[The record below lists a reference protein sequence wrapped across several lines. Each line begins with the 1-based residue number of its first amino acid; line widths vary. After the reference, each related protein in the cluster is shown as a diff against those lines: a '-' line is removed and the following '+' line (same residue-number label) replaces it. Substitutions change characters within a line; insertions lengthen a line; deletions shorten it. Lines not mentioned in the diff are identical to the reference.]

1 MPRYDKVMKATTLIK
16 DYLKLIPEGE
26 PFTTGALRHLASADN
41 LRQILN
47 RLVKSG
53 EIIRVSRGVYVKPKH
68 VPSVGVTLPLVR
80 EIAEIIAKSTGE
92 IVAIHGAEAARQLG
106 LTTQVPMRLVL
117 YTSGNTRE
125 VKVKN
130 QSILLKHVSPSKLI
144 APNTIAGLVISALMY
159 LGQQH
164 VTPET
169 LQKISSQLSPKD
181 FETTLMQIEY
191 MPAWLANI
199 FYRYKKEYSNES

>member
-1 MPRYDKVMKATTLIK
+1 MKAIDSIK
-16 DYLKLIPEGE
+16 DHLKAIPEWE
-26 PFTTGALRHLASADN
+26 PFTAGSLRHLATADN

-47 RLVKSG
+47 RLVKFG
-53 EIIRVSRGVYVKPKH
+53 EIKRISRGVYVKPKH
-68 VPSVGVTLPLVR
+68 VPRMGETLPLVS
-80 EIAEIIAKSTGE
+80 EIAEAIARSTGE

-144 APNTIAGLVISALMY
+144 APNTIAGLVISALIY
-159 LGQQH
+159 LGQNQ
-164 VTPET
+164 VTHDT

-181 FETTLMQIEY
+181 FETTLKQIEY

>member
-1 MPRYDKVMKATTLIK
+1 M
-16 DYLKLIPEGE
+16 PEGE
-26 PFTTGALRHLASADN
+26 PFTTGSLRHLASADN

-53 EIIRVSRGVYVKPKH
+53 EIRRVSRGIYVRPKH
-68 VPSVGVTLPLVR
+68 VPRLGETLPLIT

-92 IVAIHGAEAARQLG
+92 KIAIHGAEAARQLG

-144 APNTIAGLVISALMY
+144 APNTIAGTVISALMY
-159 LGQQH
+159 LGQKH
-164 VTPET
+164 VTQGT
-169 LQKISSQLSPKD
+169 LQKIRVQLVPED
-181 FETTLMQIEY
+181 FETILKQIEY

-199 FYRYKKEYSNES
+199 FYHFQKECSREW